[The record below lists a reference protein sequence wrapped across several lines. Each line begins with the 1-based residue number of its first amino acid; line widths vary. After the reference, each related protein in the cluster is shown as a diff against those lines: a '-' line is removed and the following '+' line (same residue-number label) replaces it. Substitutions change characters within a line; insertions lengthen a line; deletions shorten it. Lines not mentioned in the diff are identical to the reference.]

1 MVIYDAQGRVSLTN
15 AQADRLFGYG
25 HGSLLSQPVEILL
38 PEKQR
43 GDNAGAA
50 RYFHLKNL
58 PIGGER
64 FECTGRKQDGSE
76 FPIEV
81 CLSFLDDGVQPSF
94 SAAIRDITEQLQR
107 EGALRRLSGRLLQI
121 QDDERRRIAREVHD
135 SLGQYLAAAKMHLHA
150 LEKEQSQ
157 LPKPAPIADG
167 KSFADLR
174 SDDLH
179 SDDLRSDD
187 LRSDNQSFAAPTIQE
202 CIDILDKAIAEV
214 RTVSYLLYPPMLDE
228 VGLQS
233 AVSGYVEGFAKRSG
247 IATDLEIDP
256 GLGRLPRDVEL
267 SLFRVLQECLTNIHR
282 HSGSRTARVKLAK
295 AGACT
300 VLEIRDE
307 GKGLPDGSL
316 DKFHKDVGAT
326 LGVGLRGMSARMHQL
341 GGKLELSSDT
351 KGTAIIA
358 TVPAA

>member
-1 MVIYDAQGRVSLTN
+1 V
-15 AQADRLFGYG
+15 
-25 HGSLLSQPVEILL
+25 
-38 PEKQR
+38 
-43 GDNAGAA
+43 A
-50 RYFHLKNL
+50 RYFHLKDL

-64 FECTGRKQDGSE
+64 FECIGRKRDGAE

-81 CLSFLDDGVQPSF
+81 SLSFLDDGGRPCF
-94 SAAIRDITEQLQR
+94 SAAIRDITEQRER

-135 SLGQYLAAAKMHLHA
+135 SLGQYLAAAKMHLQA
-150 LEKEQSQ
+150 LDQERPQSGN
-157 LPKPAPIADG
+157 A
-167 KSFADLR
+167 R
-174 SDDLH
+174 SSGSPGFDSQD
-179 SDDLRSDD
+179 RGG
-187 LRSDNQSFAAPTIQE
+187 PTIQE
-202 CIDILDKAIAEV
+202 CIEILDKAITEV

-233 AVSGYVEGFAKRSG
+233 AISGYVEGFAKRSG

-256 GLGRLPRDVEL
+256 DLGRLPREVEL

-282 HSGSRTARVKLAK
+282 HSGSQTARVKLATD
-295 AGACT
+295 GANT
-300 VLEIRDE
+300 VLEIRDD
-307 GKGLPDGSL
+307 GKGMPDGSL
-316 DKFHKDVGAT
+316 EKFHKDLGTT

-341 GGKLELSSDT
+341 GGKLELFSDA